1 VRLRPSARTG
11 QNLRRLRALLWPIL
25 ETAGAAVAARYLAK
39 LLLSDR
45 ETGFAPIAAVICLG
59 ATIGQQR
66 ERALELIGGVILGVL
81 IADLLV
87 RGLGTGPPQVGLMVM
102 LAMSAAVLVGGG
114 PMLMTEAGVSAIIIG
129 STAPSTVGLF
139 PVRPIEALIGGAV
152 AFGVHSLLF
161 PPDPM
166 LHVGRAANAVFSDL
180 GRALEDLA
188 AALDTGDRA
197 RPSGRSRR
205 RGRWTATSAGSAT
218 PLPSAARPRAPRR
231 CAGRRAPRWSA
242 RRRSAGTLDF
252 AVRDTRVLARESV
265 RYLRSAGSPVPDL
278 AAAVGDLARAL
289 WALAASFDDP
299 GRARAAAQP
308 GPPRR
313 PPRDRGDGAAR
324 RPHAS
329 RDRRA
334 GSLDGGRPR
343 ARGAG
348 RRAGRRRHGRGLD
361 RGDAGRAARRG
372 DGRLARDAGRRLGL
386 TGRQE
391 AAGTGI
397 VGPVSGAV
405 RVGGSSAPMSSRN
418 GG

>member
-1 VRLRPSARTG
+1 MRLRPSALPG

-25 ETAGAAVAARYLAK
+25 ETAGAAVAAWYLAK

-66 ERALELIGGVILGVL
+66 ERALELIGGVVLGVL

-87 RGLGTGPPQVGLMVM
+87 RVLGTGPPQVGLMVV

-129 STAPSTVGLF
+129 STAPSTLGLF

-197 RPSGRSRR
+197 RAERALESTRTLDGDVRGLGDALALGRE
-205 RGRWTATSAGSAT
+205 TARSA
-218 PLPSAARPRAPRR
+218 PL
-231 CAGRRAPRWSA
+231 RWSA
-242 RRRSAGTLDF
+242 RPALERQEEIGRHLDF
-252 AVRDTRVLARESV
+252 AVRDTRVLARETV
-265 RYLRSAGSPVPDL
+265 RYLRSGGSPVPDL

-299 GRARAAAQP
+299 AAHEQP
-308 GPPRR
+308 R
-313 PPRDRGDGAAR
+313 
-324 RPHAS
+324 
-329 RDRRA
+329 
-334 GSLDGGRPR
+334 SL
-343 ARGAG
+343 A
-348 RRAGRRRHGRGLD
+348 L
-361 RGDAGRAARRG
+361 RAARRATEAMARHADLMLLEIAGQVRSTAADLARAAQAGEPDG
-372 DGRLARDAGRRLGL
+372 DGMAEASTEEMLAEPPGVATGDAR
-386 TGRQE
+386 
-391 AAGTGI
+391 AA
-397 VGPVSGAV
+397 PDDA
-405 RVGGSSAPMSSRN
+405 SA
-418 GG
+418 